1 MLRRTICAASIVV
14 DSGRTHEEHDMQTIP
29 SFIAF
34 PPGTIRQLRPSDLPR
49 FRDHLLR
56 LDSESRRDRFN
67 GVADDNYVASY
78 AERCFAQGTTVIGYV
93 EGDKVMGAA
102 ELHERPEL
110 PEPTGE
116 IAFSVERELQ
126 HMGIGRRLFERLIG
140 NARGLGYTKLR
151 VTTHPHNEAMKAL
164 TRRFDAALSFE
175 DGETVGVIDLD
186 PPAAG
191 GFGFPVPRAERMFT

>member
-1 MLRRTICAASIVV
+1 
-14 DSGRTHEEHDMQTIP
+14 MQTMP
-29 SFIAF
+29 SFTTF

-93 EGDKVMGAA
+93 EGDKVLGAA

-140 NARGLGYTKLR
+140 NASGLGYTKLR
-151 VTTHPHNEAMKAL
+151 VTTHPHNESMKAL
-164 TRRFDAALSFE
+164 ARRFDAALSFE
-175 DGETVGVIDLD
+175 DGETVGIIDLD

-191 GFGFPVPRAERMFT
+191 RRGFFMSPAERMFT

>member
-1 MLRRTICAASIVV
+1 
-14 DSGRTHEEHDMQTIP
+14 MQTMP
-29 SFIAF
+29 SFTSF

-49 FRDHLLR
+49 FRDHLVR
-56 LDSESRRDRFN
+56 LDPESRRDRFN
-67 GVADDNYVASY
+67 GVADDNFVTSY
-78 AERCFAQGTTVIGYV
+78 AERCFAEGTTVVGYV
-93 EGDKVMGAA
+93 EGDKVLGAA
-102 ELHERPEL
+102 ELHERPDL

-140 NARGLGYTKLR
+140 NARGLGYTSLR

-164 TRRFDAALSFE
+164 ARRFYAALSFE

-186 PPAAG
+186 PSATVG
-191 GFGFPVPRAERMFT
+191 RGFAPPVESMFT